1 MEMKE
6 IKERIEKLRKEINRH
21 NYLYYVLDSPEISD
35 AEYDRLMRE
44 LEELERKYPEFITPD
59 SPTQRIG
66 APPLE
71 EFKTVEH
78 RIPMLSLSS
87 LFSEE
92 EVRDF
97 DRRIKNLLDT
107 EKVEYVAE
115 PKIDGLAVELV
126 YENGIFTI
134 GSTRGDGYRG
144 EDITQNLRTIRSIPL
159 RLLTDNPP
167 SLLEV
172 RGEVYMPIEEFRE
185 LNRKIE
191 EEGGKPFAN
200 PRNAAAGSVRQL
212 DPSVTAS
219 RPLNIFVY
227 GVGVVEGVS
236 WKTHW
241 EVLKSL
247 SELGFRINPNI
258 RLCKDISDVF
268 DFYEWLKEERER
280 LPYEIDGMVVKVND
294 LSLHE
299 KLGTTARSP
308 RWAFAYKFP
317 PRQEYT
323 RIKDIVVQVGRTG
336 ALTPVAILEPVEIG
350 GVRVSRATLHNEDEI
365 RRKDVRIGDMVIVE
379 RAGDVIPEVV
389 GVMKSKRTGK
399 EREFTMPSTCPVC
412 GGEVM
417 KEEAVARCINPS
429 CPAQLKER
437 IRHFASKGA
446 MDIEGLGPK
455 IIEQLVENNLI
466 SDAADLYFLKKEDLL
481 KLERMGDKLAE
492 NILGSIEKSKNTT
505 LSRLI
510 YALGIRHVGERIA
523 SILAEHFKDLE
534 NLKNAKYEDLIE
546 IPEIGPEIARSI
558 ISFFAQEGTKRLLK
572 KLGEAGVTYE
582 KEEKKEE
589 ILKGKIFVFTGKI
602 SMPRD
607 EAKRIVESLGGRVTS
622 SVSKKTD
629 YVVVGENPGSKLEDA
644 RRLGIKIL
652 SEEEFRR
659 MVKVIP

>member
-389 GVMKSKRTGK
+389 GVMKSKRTGE